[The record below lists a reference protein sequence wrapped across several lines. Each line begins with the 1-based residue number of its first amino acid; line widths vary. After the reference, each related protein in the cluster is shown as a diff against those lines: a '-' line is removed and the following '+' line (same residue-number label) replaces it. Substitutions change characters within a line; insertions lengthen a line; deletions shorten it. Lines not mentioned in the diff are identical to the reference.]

1 MRQFLFTVSLKG
13 VPVIRGASG
22 AREQVSL
29 KTGAE
34 QGRLPR
40 KGSPL
45 PVWIPPTWT
54 LRTATQL
61 TPVTA
66 AGSPAGLCVCVCAC
80 SVVSDSLRSHELQ
93 PSRFL
98 CLWDSP
104 GQKTGVGGHFLL
116 QEMRAGLC
124 LTPLGSPRQ
133 GLTQGRGSAA
143 VQVNSVRHCLDNPV
157 LVNMKFAYTP
167 RQTLA

>member
-1 MRQFLFTVSLKG
+1 MGRLEPENRSASRQGQSRAASPGRGHHFLFGFLQ
-13 VPVIRGASG
+13 RGPSG
-22 AREQVSL
+22 
-29 KTGAE
+29 
-34 QGRLPR
+34 LPPSSR
-40 KGSPL
+40 RSQ
-45 PVWIPPTWT
+45 
-54 LRTATQL
+54 QL
-61 TPVTA
+61 GPQLGCA
-66 AGSPAGLCVCVCAC
+66 CAC

-98 CLWDSP
+98 CPWDSP
-104 GQKTGVGGHFLL
+104 GQNTGVGGHFLL

-143 VQVNSVRHCLDNPV
+143 VQVNSIRHCLDNPV